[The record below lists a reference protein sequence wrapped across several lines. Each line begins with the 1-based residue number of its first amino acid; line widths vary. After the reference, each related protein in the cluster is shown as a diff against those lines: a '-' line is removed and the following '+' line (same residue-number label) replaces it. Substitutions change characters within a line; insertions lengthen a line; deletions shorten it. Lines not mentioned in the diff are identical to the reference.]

1 MKDKSF
7 SILNHPFPQSPPNGN
22 PDLTSPSVKIK
33 TFKIKLQT
41 LINSTSWQ
49 VFSFFVVTE
58 QFVQLKLGIESF
70 SQTS

>member
-1 MKDKSF
+1 
-7 SILNHPFPQSPPNGN
+7 
-22 PDLTSPSVKIK
+22 
-33 TFKIKLQT
+33 LQT

-49 VFSFFVVTE
+49 VFSFFVVIE